1 VPAKQQGI
9 MKEKSVDASANSNQ
23 MQFFEQHPLE
33 SKAYNMT
40 IREEEGE
47 EEDFE
52 HENRPQNF
60 PKNFPKNIPQ

>member
-9 MKEKSVDASANSNQ
+9 MKEKSVDASGNTNQ
-23 MQFFEQHPLE
+23 VQFFEQHPLE

-52 HENRPQNF
+52 HENRP
-60 PKNFPKNIPQ
+60 